1 MTNAHLSAPTAASTT
16 ETCLAYANITP
27 YDLSTYL
34 TTTNT
39 DVAGWSTI
47 AFPTVLGGTTLAP
60 YLASSSYYTQAMGA
74 FSYDLSTFF
83 TYCYTADA
91 CQYAAYSYRYD
102 GLALGHYLDL
112 VRVTAGTIVPAS
124 SSADFEAFTI
134 VCDGSTL
141 ICWGW
146 SLTGT
151 YHSGGTSSNSF
162 VYSSSFLSGVGY
174 VDLST
179 TLPTAANFSAYLM
192 ANLHDV
198 EDTMYEGAFG
208 FSDVYW
214 MGSDSS
220 SSWPKASLAYR
231 F

>member
-1 MTNAHLSAPTAASTT
+1 MTNAHLRAPTAASTT
-16 ETCLAYANITP
+16 KTCLSDANITP
-27 YDLSTYL
+27 SDLSTYL

-47 AFPTVLGGTTLAP
+47 AFPTVLGGTTLSS

-124 SSADFEAFTI
+124 SSADFTEYTI

-151 YHSGGTSSNSF
+151 YHYNATANYF

-179 TLPTAANFSAYLM
+179 TLPTAANFSADIM
-192 ANLHDV
+192 ANLLDV
-198 EDTMYEGAFG
+198 ATTMYESAYG

-220 SSWPKASLAYR
+220 SSWPNASLAYR